1 MALTDTTYY
10 LDTTLFSN
18 ATAVWSDS
26 SLSTKAPDGWYQ
38 APSES
43 TTIYRQ
49 QTSGLLG
56 LASNCQCGVACGSN
70 ISASGSQGYYTLSV
84 DMGSTTADVGA
95 IIIYFEPFGIPDG
108 IVVLFNNEI
117 YNKLSSPTN
126 GYLAAPTPF
135 GGTATSTVVNK
146 LIDSSAD
153 FTSSISLV
161 AVGDRI
167 TCVTDSV
174 SAFVTAI
181 DSSTQLSLSADIM
194 ASGEAYKIGQATYIG
209 TVGND
214 CGIGSTT
221 YNLNTSTYTG
231 SSFPNPSTPQV
242 VLTPVSSQSNLTAS
256 SPGYSTMV
264 IPKTTATPSTLE
276 ANFIGPCSGTA
287 FNIEVA
293 CPVSLPSFT
302 CSTVEAVLSDAC
314 GATQDQTYY
323 YAKNRLGT
331 NILPVVNNWV
341 FSDINGANT
350 LANGYY
356 RLNNG
361 TAILVANG
369 VVTTVATC
377 SGGGPSYAVITATN
391 PGGTNIAVVYRSDLY
406 STNTI
411 FSNTIGATAYT
422 DDLPNGSVT
431 QPAGVGYTFYHGGS
445 PGTNTVTLDS
455 NGQITSTS
463 SP

>member
-84 DMGSTTADVGA
+84 DMGSTASDVGA

-153 FTSSISLV
+153 F
-161 AVGDRI
+161 
-167 TCVTDSV
+167 
-174 SAFVTAI
+174 
-181 DSSTQLSLSADIM
+181 IM
-194 ASGEAYKIGQATYIG
+194 I
-209 TVGND
+209 
-214 CGIGSTT
+214 
-221 YNLNTSTYTG
+221 
-231 SSFPNPSTPQV
+231 
-242 VLTPVSSQSNLTAS
+242 
-256 SPGYSTMV
+256 
-264 IPKTTATPSTLE
+264 
-276 ANFIGPCSGTA
+276 
-287 FNIEVA
+287 
-293 CPVSLPSFT
+293 
-302 CSTVEAVLSDAC
+302 
-314 GATQDQTYY
+314 
-323 YAKNRLGT
+323 
-331 NILPVVNNWV
+331 
-341 FSDINGANT
+341 
-350 LANGYY
+350 
-356 RLNNG
+356 
-361 TAILVANG
+361 
-369 VVTTVATC
+369 
-377 SGGGPSYAVITATN
+377 
-391 PGGTNIAVVYRSDLY
+391 
-406 STNTI
+406 
-411 FSNTIGATAYT
+411 
-422 DDLPNGSVT
+422 
-431 QPAGVGYTFYHGGS
+431 
-445 PGTNTVTLDS
+445 
-455 NGQITSTS
+455 
-463 SP
+463 